1 MVPVERIELPTFGLQ
16 NRCSTAEL
24 NRRIEAIGAR
34 RKYLPHGSIFGRS
47 NTRLVRKGPEPRRNL
62 ARHPAHRKGGL
73 PAAISCSI
81 LAALLAEMP
90 PAILAAEPGAGDAD
104 KTVAAGIGIA
114 ANRSG
119 GDASRCADRIGGD
132 AGCDIP
138 RPEAA
143 VVVPAVPIRGL
154 CNRQT
159 GVKFRLPII

>member
-104 KTVAAGIGIA
+104 KTVAVGIGIA

-119 GDASRCADRIGGD
+119 GDAY
-132 AGCDIP
+132 
-138 RPEAA
+138 AA
-143 VVVPAVPIRGL
+143 VLTASAATPAATSPGQKPLLSSQRFRFEGCAI
-154 CNRQT
+154 
-159 GVKFRLPII
+159 VKPV